1 MYNLYYQ
8 KINNMKNKQEIE
20 NALIDVL
27 KKCGEP
33 TYSIIEDYIKKQKE
47 DYDKLSSS
55 YNLLQRLP

>member
-1 MYNLYYQ
+1 
-8 KINNMKNKQEIE
+8 MKNKQEIE